1 MYDLRPGD
9 PEQIGEFRVVGRLGG
24 GGMGT
29 VYLGESSNGLQ
40 VAIKV
45 VHEYLASDPEFRR
58 RFGHEVE
65 AASRIS
71 GTYTAEVLTADP
83 DARLPWMATEFV
95 PGRNLLQTVEADG
108 PLAPEAVLDLAAGVA
123 DALTEIHR
131 AGVIHRDLKPSNI
144 LLSPRGPRVIDFG
157 IARAAEAS
165 TVTST
170 GKITGSAAYMSPEQ
184 AVGTKGVGPATDI
197 FSLGALLYYAA
208 TGEPA
213 FGTGPATAMLYRT
226 VHAAVDM
233 SPITSAPLRDLIDA
247 CLEKAPEDRPNAKH
261 VAMAARSG
269 QPVIRLPRS
278 GTPPTGV
285 TTGATALTT
294 GGLSAAAYAG
304 GPSAYDALMDQVAIA
319 TASRGNPIIQPQAL
333 STGKVPTARRRSPSA
348 VQAAAGAALLVA
360 LIVGGVV
367 MLTQKGK
374 PEAPT
379 ANISGSNNPSPSAT
393 GAAAVADP
401 SKIKAGGVGS
411 PSSVPSTGRRVTL
424 DNGTVIIPGNDGT
437 AVTISPSRTTGPK
450 PTTTKS
456 PTAGTTSKPGAPTTK
471 PSTTG
476 GGGGGGGTT
485 DPGDPT
491 TDPDDPTTDPGTT
504 TTGPDS
510 PTTDPGTTTTGPDS
524 PTTTTDTGV
533 IP

>member
-29 VYLGESSNGLQ
+29 VYLGETSDGFQ

-108 PLAPEAVLDLAAGVA
+108 PLSPEAVLDLAAGVA

-233 SPITSAPLRDLIDA
+233 TPITSAPLRDLIDA

-261 VAMAARSG
+261 VAIAARTG

-285 TTGATALTT
+285 TTGATALST
-294 GGLSAAAYAG
+294 GGLSATYAG

-333 STGKVPTARRRSPSA
+333 TTGKVPAARRRSPSM

-367 MLTQKGK
+367 MLTQKGR
-374 PEAPT
+374 PDAPT
-379 ANISGSNNPSPSAT
+379 ANVSGSKSDSSPSAT
-393 GAAAVADP
+393 GGAAVADP
-401 SKIKAGGVGS
+401 SKIKAGGIGS
-411 PSSVPSTGRRVTL
+411 PSGVPSTGRRVTL
-424 DNGTVIIPGNDGT
+424 DNGTVIIPSDGT
-437 AVTISPSRTTGPK
+437 AVTMTPSRTTGPK
-450 PTTTKS
+450 ATPTKS
-456 PTAGTTSKPGAPTTK
+456 PTSGATTEPGDPTTK
-471 PSTTG
+471 PPST
-476 GGGGGGGTT
+476 GGGGGTT
-485 DPGDPT
+485 DPGGPT
-491 TDPDDPTTDPGTT
+491 TDPGTTTTGPGTTTTGPGDPTTDPGTT
-504 TTGPDS
+504 TTGPGD
-510 PTTDPGTTTTGPDS
+510 
-524 PTTTTDTGV
+524 PTTTTDSGV
-533 IP
+533 VP